1 MNMDTSRSVCNEE
14 LFWKKESI
22 INNNKMHKTMN
33 YNIVFCCTGNGLP
46 FGETVLKQLLKE
58 ANIKNVDVWSCS
70 TLDWGVNP
78 RDAQMVQTTMEMGYT
93 MEGTTKH
100 MCRDDL
106 MKADKIIVFEHHHRD
121 EITRILDYSNW
132 DRITLFDMY
141 ALGLNCEV
149 RDPNY
154 ESPAIGSRTYQG
166 RLQGDCLKVMCYYS
180 NRPEFVRLTY
190 LLNYI

>member
-1 MNMDTSRSVCNEE
+1 
-14 LFWKKESI
+14 
-22 INNNKMHKTMN
+22 MN
-33 YNIVFCCTGNGLP
+33 YNIVFCCTGNACRSP
-46 FGETVLKQLLKE
+46 FGEIVLKQLLKE
-58 ANIKNVDVWSCS
+58 ANIKNVDVWSCG

-78 RDAQMVQTTMEMGYT
+78 RDAQMVQTAMEMGYT

-141 ALGLNCEV
+141 AFGLNCEV

-154 ESPAIGSRTYQG
+154 ESPAIYKEVAEHIEAGCKAIASKLCATIATDQN
-166 RLQGDCLKVMCYYS
+166 LSD
-180 NRPEFVRLTY
+180 
-190 LLNYI
+190 